1 MSPAQYTHLLL
12 VDSVQC
18 DRSPSCV
25 TITGQ
30 LRSPPELQ
38 GSSSLYL
45 VSPSLPKAWHCSS
58 FHRPTALGKNWSLG
72 TGGLVTLSP
81 AERQPCLCGC
91 PRRRWF
97 QRCARGVSWCGAYCW
112 KSAWH
117 ANPFALGKT
126 GTPWSTDRVGGGTPM
141 RCCTRGSAQSEYLIF
156 LRYSVGEGGAGGG
169 ELVRKKPACVFCVH
183 VQAGVDSHEADNRI
197 TERLL
202 MARCF
207 LVLS

>member
-97 QRCARGVSWCGAYCW
+97 QVCTWGV
-112 KSAWH
+112 
-117 ANPFALGKT
+117 
-126 GTPWSTDRVGGGTPM
+126 
-141 RCCTRGSAQSEYLIF
+141 
-156 LRYSVGEGGAGGG
+156 
-169 ELVRKKPACVFCVH
+169 LVRCVLLEISLARQPFCIG
-183 VQAGVDSHEADNRI
+183 QNGDSLEHRPGGWRDTHE
-197 TERLL
+197 
-202 MARCF
+202 
-207 LVLS
+207 VLHQGFCPV